1 VKPTPRW
8 GAMPWFVLVLTLLMI
23 LLVVVLPPLVL
34 DKTPP
39 PWVMY
44 QAAKLARYRGDPA
57 PISADW
63 LKTTRAEAAKLME
76 ERADQARPSPS
87 ASGATP
93 GASPSSAPPASP
105 SPVDQPGREVYVVVM
120 RGRFDSAASGDQ
132 PPADAP
138 ERWLVVAYDA
148 LSHKRWR
155 TVVLDAAPVL
165 PEGAASFE
173 FE

>member
-1 VKPTPRW
+1 MKPTPRW
-8 GAMPWFVLVLTLLMI
+8 GALPWFVLVLTLLMV

-44 QAAKLARYRGDPA
+44 QADKLAKYRGDPD

-76 ERADQARPSPS
+76 ERVDQAAPSPS
-87 ASGATP
+87 ASGVPAS
-93 GASPSSAPPASP
+93 ASPSAAPSASL
-105 SPVDQPGREVYVVVM
+105 SPVDEPGREVYVVVM
-120 RGRFDSAASGDQ
+120 RGRFDSA
-132 PPADAP
+132 PPGGPPPPDAP
-138 ERWLVVAYDA
+138 ERWIVVAYDP

-155 TVVLDAAPVL
+155 TVVLDDAPEL
-165 PEGAASFE
+165 PDGAASFE